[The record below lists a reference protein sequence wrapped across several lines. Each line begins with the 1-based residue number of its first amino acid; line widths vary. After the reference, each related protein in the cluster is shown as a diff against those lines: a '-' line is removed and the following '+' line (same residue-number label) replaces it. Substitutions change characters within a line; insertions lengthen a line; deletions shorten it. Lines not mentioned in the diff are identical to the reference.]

1 MQHSANTFFVY
12 ETGLVSFRPRLSNWL
27 LNFVLGR
34 WHNGRLGILSI
45 RESTL
50 SRIETETSAEQRNR
64 KTAIFNPVW
73 LESIVDIAVAAGD
86 AIMTVY
92 ATDDFTIDV
101 KSDDSPVT
109 AADLASHNV
118 IVAALAKLTP
128 NIPVMSEESTTIAW
142 DERKQ
147 WQSYWLID
155 PLDGTKEFIK
165 RNGEF
170 TVNIAFIHQGRAIAG
185 VVYAPVLDKCYFGSH
200 DGGAWLKQAGTQR
213 PLVKI
218 DLDKQTVPRV
228 VGSRSHISPGLQ
240 TYLQA
245 LGEHEMKS
253 VGSSLKFCLL
263 AEGEADIYPRLG
275 LTSEWDT
282 AAAQAV
288 LESAGGKVLQYG
300 SETALDYNQKSDILN
315 PYFIAYAPHWV

>member
-1 MQHSANTFFVY
+1 MSQ
-12 ETGLVSFRPRLSNWL
+12 
-27 LNFVLGR
+27 
-34 WHNGRLGILSI
+34 
-45 RESTL
+45 
-50 SRIETETSAEQRNR
+50 IEPPTPAENHNR
-64 KTAIFNPVW
+64 KTEIFNPVW

-86 AIMTVY
+86 AIMAIYV
-92 ATDDFTIDV
+92 TDDFAIDV
-101 KSDDSPVT
+101 KTDDSPVT
-109 AADLASHNV
+109 VADVASHNV

-128 NIPVMSEESTTIAW
+128 SIPIMSEESTTIAW
-142 DERKQ
+142 GERQ
-147 WQSYWLID
+147 HWQSYWLID

-165 RNGEF
+165 KNGEF
-170 TVNIAFIHQGRAIAG
+170 TVNIAFVHQGRAIAG

-200 DGGAWLKQAGTQR
+200 DAGAWLKHKGTPR
-213 PLVKI
+213 RLVKSKA
-218 DLDKQTVPRV
+218 DKQAVPRV

-240 TYLQA
+240 SYLQQ

-300 SETALDYNQKSDILN
+300 SEAALDYNQKSDILN
-315 PYFIAYAPHWV
+315 PYFIAYAPHWL

>member
-1 MQHSANTFFVY
+1 MSQIKTQTSVNTDNVIGF
-12 ETGLVSFRPRLSNWL
+12 EPDWLV
-27 LNFVLGR
+27 
-34 WHNGRLGILSI
+34 
-45 RESTL
+45 
-50 SRIETETSAEQRNR
+50 A
-64 KTAIFNPVW
+64 
-73 LESIVDIAVAAGD
+73 IVDIAVAAGD

-92 ATDDFTIDV
+92 ATDDFEVDV
-101 KSDDSPVT
+101 KTDDSPVT

-118 IVAALAKLTP
+118 IVAALDKLTP
-128 NIPVMSEESTTIAW
+128 TIPVMSEESTTLAW
-142 DERKQ
+142 EERKL

-170 TVNIAFIHQGRAIAG
+170 TVNIAFIHQGRAVAG
-185 VVYAPVLDKCYFGSH
+185 VVYAPVLDKCYFGSLT
-200 DGGAWLKQAGTQR
+200 DGAWLKHAGVEQA
-213 PLVKI
+213 LVK
-218 DLDKQTVPRV
+218 KSFENKAVPRV

-240 TYLQA
+240 SYLEA

-300 SETALDYNQKSDILN
+300 SEAALDYNQKSDILN
-315 PYFIAYAPHWV
+315 PYFIAYAPHWE

>member
-1 MQHSANTFFVY
+1 MSAS
-12 ETGLVSFRPRLSNWL
+12 GLVSFRPKVRNWL
-27 LNFVLGR
+27 LNFAESQ
-34 WHNGRLGILSI
+34 WHNAQLAIFY
-45 RESTL
+45 RENTL
-50 SRIETETSAEQRNR
+50 SQIKTQLSANTDNVIGFE
-64 KTAIFNPVW
+64 PDW
-73 LESIVDIAVAAGD
+73 LVAIVDIASAAGD

-92 ATDDFTIDV
+92 ASDDYEVDV
-101 KSDDSPVT
+101 KTDDSPVT

-118 IVAALAKLTP
+118 IVAALNKLTP
-128 NIPVMSEESTTIAW
+128 NIPVMSEESTTLAW
-142 DERKQ
+142 EERKL

-170 TVNIAFIHQGRAIAG
+170 TVNIAFIHQGRAVAG
-185 VVYAPVLDKCYFGSH
+185 VVYAPVLDKCYFGSLT
-200 DGGAWLKQAGTQR
+200 GGAWLKNAGVEQA
-213 PLVKI
+213 LIK
-218 DLDKQTVPRV
+218 KSFENKAVPRV

-240 TYLQA
+240 SYLAA

-300 SETALDYNQKSDILN
+300 SEAALDYNQKSDILN
-315 PYFIAYAPHWV
+315 PYFIAYAPHWE

>member
-1 MQHSANTFFVY
+1 MSQIKTKIPVNTDNVIGF
-12 ETGLVSFRPRLSNWL
+12 EPDWL
-27 LNFVLGR
+27 G
-34 WHNGRLGILSI
+34 
-45 RESTL
+45 
-50 SRIETETSAEQRNR
+50 A
-64 KTAIFNPVW
+64 
-73 LESIVDIAVAAGD
+73 IVDIAVAAGD

-92 ATDDFTIDV
+92 ATDDFEVDV
-101 KSDDSPVT
+101 KTDDSPVT

-118 IVAALAKLTP
+118 IVAALDKLTP
-128 NIPVMSEESTTIAW
+128 NIPVMSEESTTLAW
-142 DERKQ
+142 EERKL

-170 TVNIAFIHQGRAIAG
+170 TVNIAFIHQGRAVAG
-185 VVYAPVLDKCYFGSH
+185 VVYAPVLDKCYFGSLT
-200 DGGAWLKQAGTQR
+200 GGAWLKHTGVEQA
-213 PLVKI
+213 LVK
-218 DLDKQTVPRV
+218 KSFENKTVPRV

-240 TYLQA
+240 SYLEA

-300 SETALDYNQKSDILN
+300 SEAALDYNQKSDILN
-315 PYFIAYAPHWV
+315 PYFIAYAPHWE

>member
-1 MQHSANTFFVY
+1 M
-12 ETGLVSFRPRLSNWL
+12 
-27 LNFVLGR
+27 
-34 WHNGRLGILSI
+34 
-45 RESTL
+45 
-50 SRIETETSAEQRNR
+50 
-64 KTAIFNPVW
+64 
-73 LESIVDIAVAAGD
+73 ESIVDIAVAAGD
-86 AIMTVY
+86 AIMTIY
-92 ATDDFTIDV
+92 ATGDFAVEIKT
-101 KSDDSPVT
+101 DDSPVT

-118 IVAALAKLTP
+118 IAAALAKLTP
-128 NIPVMSEESTTIAW
+128 NIPVMSEESTTVTW

-170 TVNIAFIHQGRAIAG
+170 TVNIAFIHRGRAIAG
-185 VVYAPVLDKCYFGSH
+185 VVYAPVLDKCYFGNH
-200 DGGAWLKQAGTQR
+200 GAGAWLKQAGTQR
-213 PLVKI
+213 PLTKMAAN
-218 DLDKQTVPRV
+218 KQALPRV

-240 TYLQA
+240 TYLKA

-300 SETALDYNQKSDILN
+300 SDKALGYNQKSDILN
-315 PYFIAYAPHWV
+315 PYFIAYAPHWE